1 MKIGFS
7 LAGLSILGAQA
18 LKLNPEQLKDD
29 AQAINLGPEQAT
41 MMRRDIPEFWIEKL
55 EWAQTETE

>member
-18 LKLNPEQLKDD
+18 LKLNPEQLKGD
-29 AQAINLGPEQAT
+29 AQASNLGPE
-41 MMRRDIPEFWIEKL
+41 
-55 EWAQTETE
+55 